1 MHWKQISVS
10 PETPIIGALEIIDNG
25 SAQIAL
31 VVDKN
36 GLLLGTVTDGDVRRG
51 ILSGVS
57 LDAPVKSVMNTKPIV
72 TRSNESHEKLLN
84 QMRTQEILQLP
95 IVDKNGK
102 LVGVR
107 FLKDLINRQSDKRHV
122 ILMAGGFGKRLSP
135 LTDDCPKPMLK
146 IGGKPILESLIN
158 NLAEHG
164 FNRFTLAV
172 HYQADVIQSYFEDG
186 SRFGVEIDY
195 VHETEPLGTAGALSL
210 LSFVPSR
217 AFLVMN
223 CDLVTNIDFKK
234 LLHFHESQ
242 EASATM
248 CVQLQSFQIP
258 FGIVQLDNQQVIEI
272 EEKPIK
278 NYFASAGIYV
288 LEPSLLQSIPYKK
301 HMDMPDLLQKII
313 VKGGKVN
320 AFALR
325 EDWLDIGRLEDF
337 KRAQTSFAVTDLNS
351 NTFSNAQSFSP

>member
-1 MHWKQISVS
+1 MNWKQISVA
-10 PETPIIGALEIIDNG
+10 PETPIIRALEIIDNG

-31 VVDKN
+31 IVDPN
-36 GLLLGTVTDGDVRRG
+36 GYLLGTVTDGDVRRG
-51 ILSGVS
+51 ILSGVPLS
-57 LDAPVKSVMNTKPIV
+57 APVKSVMNTKPIV

-84 QMRTQEILQLP
+84 QMRTLEILQLP

-122 ILMAGGFGKRLSP
+122 VLMAGGFGKRLSP

-158 NLAEHG
+158 NLCEHG
-164 FNRFTLAV
+164 FDRFTLAV

-186 SRFGVEIDY
+186 SKFGIEIDY
-195 VHETEPLGTAGALSL
+195 VHESEPLGTAGALSL
-210 LSFVPSR
+210 LNFVPSR

-258 FGIVQLDNQQVIEI
+258 FGIVQLDNQQVVRI
-272 EEKPIK
+272 EEKPVQ

-301 HMDMPDLLQKII
+301 HMDMPDLLQKTIST
-313 VKGGKVN
+313 GGKVN

-325 EDWLDIGRLEDF
+325 ENWLDIGRLEDF
-337 KRAQTSFAVTDLNS
+337 KKAQTNFAVSENYSQSTTSLQ
-351 NTFSNAQSFSP
+351 TFSP